1 MANFKLVTLQN
12 LQQNDEDID
21 WKGSFICQ
29 QNNLKKLENPSSKE
43 DITYFNISNFT
54 NTTV

>member
-29 QNNLKKLENPSSKE
+29 QNNLKKLKNPSSKQ